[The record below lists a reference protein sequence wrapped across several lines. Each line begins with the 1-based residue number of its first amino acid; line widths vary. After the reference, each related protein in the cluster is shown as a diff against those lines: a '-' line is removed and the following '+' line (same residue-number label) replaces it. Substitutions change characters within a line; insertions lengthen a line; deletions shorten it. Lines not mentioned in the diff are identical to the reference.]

1 MKHIVWKAYWNFEKE
16 EKYLNEMSS
25 KGLALTDYSWCRYVF
40 EEAPRGEWV
49 YRIELLENYPTHP
62 ESQNYI
68 RFMEETG
75 AEYVASYLRW
85 VYFRRKASDGEFNIY
100 SDVDS
105 KIRHYRRVRTLFSC
119 VMALNLISVFIN
131 AEAVLS
137 SSGHSQTNIFMG
149 LISLSIVVLFVFTLL
164 LPLTRRIKALKKERN
179 ISE

>member
-1 MKHIVWKAYWNFEKE
+1 MKYIVWKAYWNFEKE

-75 AEYVASYLRW
+75 AEFVASYMRW
-85 VYFRRKASDGEFNIY
+85 VFFRRRASEGEFNIY
-100 SDVDS
+100 SDVES
-105 KIRHYRRVRTLFSC
+105 KIRHYKRVRTLFSC
-119 VMALNLISVFIN
+119 VMAINLISVFIN
-131 AEAVLS
+131 AAAAFS
-137 SSGHSQTNIFMG
+137 NYHYTHANIYMG
-149 LISLSIVVLFVFTLL
+149 MISLSIVVLFVFTLL
-164 LPLTRRIKALKKERN
+164 LPLTRRINALKKERN

>member
-1 MKHIVWKAYWNFEKE
+1 MKYIVWKAYWNFEKE

-40 EEAPRGEWV
+40 EEAPRKEWV

-75 AEYVASYLRW
+75 AEFVASYMRW
-85 VYFRRKASDGEFNIY
+85 VFFRRKSSEGEYNIY
-100 SDVDS
+100 SDVES
-105 KIRHYRRVRTLFSC
+105 KIKHYTRVRALFLF
-119 VMALNLISVFIN
+119 VAAINLISVFIN
-131 AEAVLS
+131 AAAALFNY
-137 SSGHSQTNIFMG
+137 HYTHANIYLG
-149 LISLSIVVLFVFTLL
+149 LISLTIVAVFGFTLL
-164 LPLTRRIKALKKERN
+164 LPLTLRINALKKERN